1 MNHKFPFKW
10 YLKDGYPAKGIEK
23 NGLKVFSCFACGG
36 GSTMGYKLAGFDVL
50 GCNEIDKKII
60 EVYKLNHKPK
70 FAFNQ
75 DIRDFRKLP
84 ELPEELFNLDILD
97 GSPPCSSF
105 SMAGNR
111 EKDWGKQKQ
120 FTEGQAFQTLDDL
133 FFEFI
138 ALADRLKPKVVIS
151 ENVKGLISGHAK
163 GYVKQIFREFDKAGY
178 NTQLFLLNAAFM
190 GVPQKRE
197 RVFFIS
203 TRKDLN
209 LPKVK
214 LEFNEKP
221 IIGKEIKDN
230 TPIQFR
236 RKITPAVFEYWHLIK
251 SGENVAKVHPKG
263 HFFNHKKIDQM
274 SVVPTLTTECYRMD
288 AWENGYCY
296 SESEMLSIATFPQ
309 DYIYPDKN
317 KLNGNNF
324 LGMLTGM
331 SVPPVMTAQI
341 ATKIKEQL
349 FNA

>member
-1 MNHKFPFKW
+1 MNHRFPFKW
-10 YLKDGYPAKGIEK
+10 YLKDGYPAKGIK
-23 NGLKVFSCFACGG
+23 KHGLKVFSCFACGG
-36 GSTMGYKLAGFDVL
+36 GSTMGYKLAGYDVL

-70 FAFNQ
+70 FAFNE
-75 DIRDFRKLP
+75 DIRTFRKRDD
-84 ELPEELFNLDILD
+84 LPEELFNLDILD

-111 EKDWGKQKQ
+111 EKDWGKKKQ

-138 ALADRLKPKVVIS
+138 ALAERLQPKVVIS

-163 GYVKQIFREFDKAGY
+163 GYVKEIFKGFDKAGY
-178 NTQLFLLNAAFM
+178 NTQLFLMNAAFM

-203 TRKDLN
+203 TRKDLK

-221 IIGKEIKDN
+221 IVFGAIDDKVGKPLTD
-230 TPIQFR
+230 
-236 RKITPAVFEYWHLIK
+236 YIK
-251 SGENVAKVHPKG
+251 SYYWDHRTKNDKTFEHIAFRKYGVRKYWNSKICRDSDVCNTIISTKASCIVLDSSPNRISDKALTQIGSFPLDYN
-263 HFFNHKKIDQM
+263 FNGIDVQY
-274 SVVPTLTTECYRMD
+274 L
-288 AWENGYCY
+288 
-296 SESEMLSIATFPQ
+296 I
-309 DYIYPDKN
+309 
-317 KLNGNNF
+317 
-324 LGMLTGM
+324 GM

-341 ATKIKEQL
+341 ATAVKEQL

>member
-10 YLKDGYPAKGIEK
+10 YLKDGYPADGIEK

-70 FAFNQ
+70 YAFNQ

-84 ELPEELFNLDILD
+84 DLPDELFNLDILD

-105 SMAGNR
+105 SVSGNR

-151 ENVKGLISGHAK
+151 ENVTGLLKGNAK

-190 GVPQKRE
+190 GVPQRRQ

-214 LEFNEKP
+214 LEFDEKLIP
-221 IIGKEIKDN
+221 LCELENIVGKRISDFNFNKYYKYKKNTDTGFRAISARKYNKVTQFNTQLIALNNVVYTIISSGGGKVVLHH
-230 TPIQFR
+230 TPHELSDQGLIQ
-236 RKITPAVFEYWHLIK
+236 V
-251 SGENVAKVHPKG
+251 G
-263 HFFNHKKIDQM
+263 
-274 SVVPTLTTECYRMD
+274 
-288 AWENGYCY
+288 
-296 SESEMLSIATFPQ
+296 TFPI
-309 DYIYPDKN
+309 DFN
-317 KLNGNNF
+317 FNGTNVKY
-324 LGMLTGM
+324 LIGM

>member
-10 YLKDGYPAKGIEK
+10 YLKDGYPAQGIEK

-70 FAFNQ
+70 YAFNQ

-84 ELPEELFNLDILD
+84 ELPDELFNLDILD

-111 EKDWGKQKQ
+111 EKDWGKEKQ
-120 FTEGQAFQTLDDL
+120 FIEGQAFQTLDDL

-214 LEFNEKP
+214 LEFNEKLIP
-221 IIGKEIKDN
+221 VGEIEDSKGSQITKFKQDNYYKYKTNKDRGFGEIAKRRYNKN
-230 TPIQFR
+230 TFFGQMLIHPNQVCSTIVSG
-236 RKITPAVFEYWHLIK
+236 TPAPIFHSSPHHISDKGLMQIGTYPMDYNFNGMNVKYLI
-251 SGENVAKVHPKG
+251 
-263 HFFNHKKIDQM
+263 
-274 SVVPTLTTECYRMD
+274 
-288 AWENGYCY
+288 
-296 SESEMLSIATFPQ
+296 
-309 DYIYPDKN
+309 
-317 KLNGNNF
+317 
-324 LGMLTGM
+324 GM

>member
-1 MNHKFPFKW
+1 MNHRFPFKW
-10 YLKDGYPAKGIEK
+10 YLKDGYPAKGIK
-23 NGLKVFSCFACGG
+23 KHGLKVFSCFACGG
-36 GSTMGYKLAGFDVL
+36 GSTMGYKLAGYDVL

-70 FAFNQ
+70 FAFNE
-75 DIRDFRKLP
+75 DIRTFRKRDD
-84 ELPEELFNLDILD
+84 LPEELFNLDILD

-111 EKDWGKQKQ
+111 EKDWGKKKQ

-138 ALADRLKPKVVIS
+138 ALAERLQPKVVIS

-163 GYVKQIFREFDKAGY
+163 GYVKEIFKGFDKAGY

-203 TRKDLN
+203 TRKDLK
-209 LPKVK
+209 LPKIK
-214 LEFNEKP
+214 LAFNEKP
-221 IIGKEIKDN
+221 IPLRFIEDKKGKELTDFMKNTYWIFKKSTDKDFGQVSLRKYGKQKCWNSKLLSDGDVCN
-230 TPIQFR
+230 TI
-236 RKITPAVFEYWHLIK
+236 ASASGSSLILHSSPNHI
-251 SGENVAKVHPKG
+251 SGKALTQIGSFPLDYN
-263 HFFNHKKIDQM
+263 FNGVDVKYL
-274 SVVPTLTTECYRMD
+274 V
-288 AWENGYCY
+288 
-296 SESEMLSIATFPQ
+296 
-309 DYIYPDKN
+309 
-317 KLNGNNF
+317 
-324 LGMLTGM
+324 GM

-341 ATKIKEQL
+341 ATAVKEQL

>member
-10 YLKDGYPAKGIEK
+10 YLKDGYPADGIEK

-70 FAFNQ
+70 YAFNQ

-84 ELPEELFNLDILD
+84 ELPDELFNLDILD

-221 IIGKEIKDN
+221 IV
-230 TPIQFR
+230 FR
-236 RKITPAVFEYWHLIK
+236 E
-251 SGENVAKVHPKG
+251 VAKVNDKADKTVKYSDLFVKYWNEAEQGKSMGKFASIKKLHMGKTPNTLVAGTSAMCGHP
-263 HFFNHKKIDQM
+263 
-274 SVVPTLTTECYRMD
+274 TECRPISRN
-288 AWENGYCY
+288 EILLI
-296 SESEMLSIATFPQ
+296 STFPL
-309 DYIYPDKN
+309 DYN
-317 KLNGNNF
+317 LNETIPHY
-324 LGMLTGM
+324 LCGM